1 MEPCKIHMSYHRKDA
16 SMKNKKL
23 NNKKKLII
31 IFIGILI
38 IIIIVVL
45 IIVLNNQNKEEK
57 IKIVNYKE
65 AEKLYQESNNKC
77 TDIQDENDSLLLY
90 LIFSKLDKESKLSD
104 SIPYDEYENIAKTIL
119 KTDDIPSKINNYLYD
134 GYSYT
139 LEENKITREKT
150 ECTEKYVSKIYG
162 YSNNNDILSLYIS
175 SGYIKD
181 GKVYNLEDIE
191 IGDYDKNKI
200 NKILDSGTIKIYN
213 YKNEN
218 GSYILNSISS
228 D

>member
-1 MEPCKIHMSYHRKDA
+1 
-16 SMKNKKL
+16 MKNKKL
-23 NNKKKLII
+23 NISNKKKII
-31 IFIGILI
+31 LLVSLLV
-38 IIIIVVL
+38 IIVISLL
-45 IIVLNNQNKEEK
+45 IIVFNNKEDKEK
-57 IKIVNYKE
+57 IEIVNYKE

-139 LEENKITREKT
+139 LEENKITRTKT
-150 ECTEKYVSKIYG
+150 ECEEKYVSKIYG
-162 YSNNNDILSLYIS
+162 YSNDNNTLSLYIS

-181 GKVYNLEDIE
+181 GKVYNLKGIE

-218 GSYILNSISS
+218 GKYILDSINS

>member
-1 MEPCKIHMSYHRKDA
+1 
-16 SMKNKKL
+16 MKNKKL
-23 NNKKKLII
+23 NNKKKLI

-162 YSNNNDILSLYIS
+162 YSNDNNTLSLYIS

-200 NKILDSGTIKIYN
+200 NKILDDGTIKIYN
-213 YKNEN
+213 YQNKNGN
-218 GSYILNSISS
+218 YILDNISS

>member
-1 MEPCKIHMSYHRKDA
+1 
-16 SMKNKKL
+16 MKSKKR
-23 NNKKKLII
+23 II
-31 IFIGILI
+31 LFVGILI
-38 IIIIVVL
+38 IIIIVIVL
-45 IIVLNNQNKEEK
+45 IIVFNNQDKEEK
-57 IKIVNYKE
+57 IEIVNYKD
-65 AEKLYQESNNKC
+65 AEKLYQTSDNKC
-77 TDIQDENDSLLLY
+77 TDITDENDSLLLY
-90 LIFSKLDKESKLSD
+90 LIFSNMDKDNKLSD
-104 SIPYDEYENIAKTIL
+104 NISYEEYENTAKTIL
-119 KTDDIPSKINNYLYD
+119 KTDDIPSSINSYLYD

-139 LEENKITREKT
+139 LEDNKITREKT

-218 GSYILNSISS
+218 GNYILDNISS

>member
-1 MEPCKIHMSYHRKDA
+1 
-16 SMKNKKL
+16 MKNKKL
-23 NNKKKLII
+23 NNKKKLI

-104 SIPYDEYENIAKTIL
+104 SIPYDDYENIAKTIL
-119 KTDDIPSKINNYLYD
+119 KTDDIPKNINNYLYD

>member
-1 MEPCKIHMSYHRKDA
+1 
-16 SMKNKKL
+16 MKSKKL
-23 NNKKKLII
+23 NNKKKLIL
-31 IFIGILI
+31 FVGILI
-38 IIIIVVL
+38 IIIVIVL
-45 IIVLNNQNKEEK
+45 IIVFNNQNKEEK
-57 IKIVNYKE
+57 IEIVNYKE

-150 ECTEKYVSKIYG
+150 ECEERYVSKIYG
-162 YSNNNDILSLYIS
+162 YSNDNNTLSLYIS
-175 SGYIKD
+175 SGYIKN

-200 NKILDSGTIKIYN
+200 NKTLDSGTIKIYN
-213 YKNEN
+213 YKNED
-218 GSYILNSISS
+218 GKYILDSINY

>member
-1 MEPCKIHMSYHRKDA
+1 M
-16 SMKNKKL
+16 SMKSKKL
-23 NNKKKLII
+23 NNKKKLIL
-31 IFIGILI
+31 FVGILI
-38 IIIIVVL
+38 IIIVIVL
-45 IIVLNNQNKEEK
+45 IIVFNNKEEK

-65 AEKLYQESNNKC
+65 AESLYQESNNKC

-139 LEENKITREKT
+139 LEENKITRTKT
-150 ECTEKYVSKIYG
+150 ECEEKYVSKIYG
-162 YSNNNDILSLYIS
+162 YSNDNNTLSLYIS
-175 SGYIKD
+175 SGYVKD
-181 GKVYNLEDIE
+181 GKVYNLEGIE

-218 GSYILNSISS
+218 GKYILQNII
-228 D
+228 

>member
-1 MEPCKIHMSYHRKDA
+1 
-16 SMKNKKL
+16 MKNKKL
-23 NNKKKLII
+23 NNKKKLI

-119 KTDDIPSKINNYLYD
+119 KTDDIPKNINNYLYD

>member
-1 MEPCKIHMSYHRKDA
+1 
-16 SMKNKKL
+16 MKNKKL
-23 NNKKKLII
+23 NISNKKRIILLIS
-31 IFIGILI
+31 LLV
-38 IIIIVVL
+38 IIVVSLL
-45 IIVLNNQNKEEK
+45 IVIVFNNKEDKEK

-104 SIPYDEYENIAKTIL
+104 SIPYDEYKNIAKTIL
-119 KTDDIPSKINNYLYD
+119 KTDDIPKNINNYLYD

>member
-1 MEPCKIHMSYHRKDA
+1 
-16 SMKNKKL
+16 MKSKKL
-23 NNKKKLII
+23 NISNKKRI
-31 IFIGILI
+31 ILI
-38 IIIIVVL
+38 ISILVIIVVSLL
-45 IIVLNNQNKEEK
+45 IVIVFNNKEDKEK

-104 SIPYDEYENIAKTIL
+104 SIPYDDYENIAKTIL

-162 YSNNNDILSLYIS
+162 YSNDNNNLNLYIS

-191 IGDYDKNKI
+191 IGNYDKNKI

-213 YKNEN
+213 YKNEDGN
-218 GSYILNSISS
+218 YILDNIVSN
-228 D
+228 

>member
-1 MEPCKIHMSYHRKDA
+1 
-16 SMKNKKL
+16 MKNKKRIIL
-23 NNKKKLII
+23 FAGISIVLIA
-31 IFIGILI
+31 ILI
-38 IIIIVVL
+38 L
-45 IIVLNNQNKEEK
+45 IIVLNNKEEK

-139 LEENKITREKT
+139 LEDNKITREKS
-150 ECTEKYVSKIYG
+150 ECEEKYVSKIYG
-162 YSNNNDILSLYIS
+162 YSNNNDTLSLYIS
-175 SGYIKD
+175 SGYVKD

-191 IGDYDKNKI
+191 IGNYDKDTI

-213 YKNEN
+213 YQNKN
-218 GSYILNSISS
+218 GSYILDSINSE
-228 D
+228 

>member
-1 MEPCKIHMSYHRKDA
+1 MHREYKRR
-16 SMKNKKL
+16 K
-23 NNKKKLII
+23 II
-31 IFIGILI
+31 ILLI
-38 IIIIVVL
+38 SLLVIIVISLL
-45 IIVLNNQNKEEK
+45 IIVFNNKEDKEK

-139 LEENKITREKT
+139 LNNNEITRTKT
-150 ECTEKYVSKIYG
+150 ECEEKNVSKIYG
-162 YSNNNDILSLYIS
+162 YSNDNNTLSLYIS
-175 SGYIKD
+175 SGYIKN

-200 NKILDSGTIKIYN
+200 NKTLDSGTIKIYN

-218 GSYILNSISS
+218 GSYILDNISS

>member
-1 MEPCKIHMSYHRKDA
+1 
-16 SMKNKKL
+16 MKSKKL
-23 NNKKKLII
+23 NISNKKRII
-31 IFIGILI
+31 LLVSLLV
-38 IIIIVVL
+38 IIVISLL
-45 IIVLNNQNKEEK
+45 IIVFNNKEDKEK

-77 TDIQDENDSLLLY
+77 TDITNENDSLLLY
-90 LIFSKLDKESKLSD
+90 LIFSELDKDNKLSD
-104 SIPYDEYENIAKTIL
+104 NISYDEYENIAKTIL

-139 LEENKITREKT
+139 LNNNEITRTKT
-150 ECTEKYVSKIYG
+150 ECEEKYVSKIYG
-162 YSNNNDILSLYIS
+162 YSNDNNTLSLYIS

-200 NKILDSGTIKIYN
+200 NKILDSGTIKIYD

-218 GSYILNSISS
+218 GKYILDSINS

>member
-1 MEPCKIHMSYHRKDA
+1 
-16 SMKNKKL
+16 MKNKKRIL
-23 NNKKKLII
+23 LLV
-31 IFIGILI
+31 GILI

-45 IIVLNNQNKEEK
+45 IIVFNNQNKEEK

-104 SIPYDEYENIAKTIL
+104 SIPYDEYENAAKTIL
-119 KTDDIPSKINNYLYD
+119 KIDDIPSSINNYLYD

-139 LEENKITREKT
+139 LEDNKITREKT

>member
-1 MEPCKIHMSYHRKDA
+1 
-16 SMKNKKL
+16 MKNKKL
-23 NNKKKLII
+23 NNKKKLI

-90 LIFSKLDKESKLSD
+90 LIFSKLDKESKLTD

-139 LEENKITREKT
+139 LEDNKITREKT
-150 ECTEKYVSKIYG
+150 ECEEKYVSKIYG
-162 YSNNNDILSLYIS
+162 YSNDNNTLNLYIS

-200 NKILDSGTIKIYN
+200 NKILDDGTIKIYN
-213 YKNEN
+213 YQNKNGN
-218 GSYILNSISS
+218 YILDNISS

>member
-1 MEPCKIHMSYHRKDA
+1 
-16 SMKNKKL
+16 MKNKKL

-139 LEENKITREKT
+139 LEENKITRTKT
-150 ECTEKYVSKIYG
+150 ECEEKYVSKIYG
-162 YSNNNDILSLYIS
+162 YSNDNNTLSLYIS
-175 SGYIKD
+175 SGYVKD
-181 GKVYNLEDIE
+181 GKVYNLEGIE

-218 GSYILNSISS
+218 GKYILQNII
-228 D
+228 

>member
-1 MEPCKIHMSYHRKDA
+1 
-16 SMKNKKL
+16 MKSKKL
-23 NNKKKLII
+23 NNKKKLTL
-31 IFIGILI
+31 FVGLLT
-38 IIIIVVL
+38 IIIIVIL
-45 IIVLNNQNKEEK
+45 IIVLLNNQDKEEK
-57 IKIVNYKE
+57 IEIVNYKD
-65 AEKLYQESNNKC
+65 AEKLYQTSDNKC
-77 TDIQDENDSLLLY
+77 TDITDENDSLLLY
-90 LIFSKLDKESKLSD
+90 LIFSNMDKDNKLSD
-104 SIPYDEYENIAKTIL
+104 NISYDEYENTAKTIL
-119 KTDDIPSKINNYLYD
+119 KTDDIPSSINSYLYD

-139 LEENKITREKT
+139 LEDNKITREKT

-162 YSNNNDILSLYIS
+162 YSNDNDTLSLYIS

-218 GSYILNSISS
+218 GNYILDNISS

>member
-1 MEPCKIHMSYHRKDA
+1 
-16 SMKNKKL
+16 MKNKKL
-23 NNKKKLII
+23 NNKKKLI

-90 LIFSKLDKESKLSD
+90 LIFSKLDKESKLTDNIS
-104 SIPYDEYENIAKTIL
+104 YDEYENIAKTIL
-119 KTDDIPSKINNYLYD
+119 KTDNIPAKINNYLYD

-139 LEENKITREKT
+139 LEENKITRTKT
-150 ECTEKYVSKIYG
+150 ECEEKYVSKIYG
-162 YSNNNDILSLYIS
+162 YSNNNNTLSLYIS

-218 GSYILNSISS
+218 GKYILDSINS

>member
-1 MEPCKIHMSYHRKDA
+1 
-16 SMKNKKL
+16 MKNKKL
-23 NNKKKLII
+23 NISNKKRIILLISL
-31 IFIGILI
+31 FV
-38 IIIIVVL
+38 IIVISLL
-45 IIVLNNQNKEEK
+45 IIVFNNNQNKEEK

-77 TDIQDENDSLLLY
+77 TNIQDENDSLLLY
-90 LIFSKLDKESKLSD
+90 LIFSKLDKDNKLSN
-104 SIPYDEYENIAKTIL
+104 SISYEEYENTAKTIL
-119 KTDDIPSKINNYLYD
+119 KTDDIPQAINNYLYD

-139 LEENKITREKT
+139 LNNNEITREKT

-162 YSNNNDILSLYIS
+162 YSNNNDTLSLYIS
-175 SGYIKD
+175 SGYVKD
-181 GKVYNLEDIE
+181 GKVYNLEGIE

-218 GSYILNSISS
+218 GKYILQNII
-228 D
+228 

>member
-1 MEPCKIHMSYHRKDA
+1 
-16 SMKNKKL
+16 MKNKKL
-23 NNKKKLII
+23 NNKKKLI

-45 IIVLNNQNKEEK
+45 IIVLNNQNKEDKEK

-104 SIPYDEYENIAKTIL
+104 SIPYDEYENVAKTIL

-139 LEENKITREKT
+139 LNNDEIIREKS
-150 ECTEKYVSKIYG
+150 ECEEKYVSKIYG
-162 YSNNNDILSLYIS
+162 YSNNNDTLSLYIS
-175 SGYIKD
+175 SGYVKD
-181 GKVYNLEDIE
+181 GKVYNLSGDE
-191 IGDYDKNKI
+191 IGDYDKDTI
-200 NKILDSGTIKIYN
+200 NKILDDGTIKIYN
-213 YKNEN
+213 YQNKNGN
-218 GSYILNSISS
+218 YILDNISS

>member
-1 MEPCKIHMSYHRKDA
+1 
-16 SMKNKKL
+16 MKNKKL
-23 NNKKKLII
+23 NNKKKLI

-139 LEENKITREKT
+139 LEENKITRTKT
-150 ECTEKYVSKIYG
+150 ECEEKYVSKIYG
-162 YSNNNDILSLYIS
+162 YSNNNDTLSLYIS
-175 SGYIKD
+175 SGYVKD
-181 GKVYNLEDIE
+181 GKVYNLEGIE

-218 GSYILNSISS
+218 GKYILQNII
-228 D
+228 

>member
-1 MEPCKIHMSYHRKDA
+1 
-16 SMKNKKL
+16 MKS
-23 NNKKKLII
+23 KKKIILLIPLLVI
-31 IFIGILI
+31 TVISLLI
-38 IIIIVVL
+38 VIVF
-45 IIVLNNQNKEEK
+45 NNKEEK

-104 SIPYDEYENIAKTIL
+104 SIPYDEYENKAKTIL
-119 KTDDIPSKINNYLYD
+119 KTDDIPYKINNYLYD

-139 LEENKITREKT
+139 LNNNEITRTKT
-150 ECTEKYVSKIYG
+150 ECEEKYVSKIYG
-162 YSNNNDILSLYIS
+162 YSNDNNTLSLYIS
-175 SGYIKD
+175 SGYIKN

-213 YKNEN
+213 YKNED
-218 GSYILNSISS
+218 GKYILDSINY

>member
-1 MEPCKIHMSYHRKDA
+1 
-16 SMKNKKL
+16 MKNKKL
-23 NNKKKLII
+23 NNKKKLI

-77 TDIQDENDSLLLY
+77 TAIQDENDSLLLY
-90 LIFSKLDKESKLSD
+90 LIFSELDKDNKLSD
-104 SIPYDEYENIAKTIL
+104 NISYDEYENTAKTIL
-119 KTDDIPSKINNYLYD
+119 KTDDIPAKINNYLYD

-139 LEENKITREKT
+139 LEENKITRTKT
-150 ECTEKYVSKIYG
+150 ECEEKYVSKIYG
-162 YSNNNDILSLYIS
+162 YSNNNNTLSLYIS
-175 SGYIKD
+175 SGYVKE
-181 GKVYNLEDIE
+181 GKVYNLNGDE
-191 IGDYDKNKI
+191 IGDYDKDTI
-200 NKILDSGTIKIYN
+200 NKTLDSGTIKIYN

-218 GSYILNSISS
+218 GSYILDSINS

>member
-1 MEPCKIHMSYHRKDA
+1 
-16 SMKNKKL
+16 MKNKKL

-119 KTDDIPSKINNYLYD
+119 KTDDIPQTINNYLYD

-139 LEENKITREKT
+139 LNNDEITREKT
-150 ECTEKYVSKIYG
+150 ECEEKYVSKIYG
-162 YSNNNDILSLYIS
+162 YSNNNNTLSLYIS
-175 SGYIKD
+175 SGYVKD

-191 IGDYDKNKI
+191 IGDYDKDTI
-200 NKILDSGTIKIYN
+200 NKILDSGTIKIYD

-218 GSYILNSISS
+218 GKYILDSINS